1 MLELDFIIRKA
12 LEEDIKNG
20 DHTTLSIIP
29 PEAEGSAQL
38 LIKDTGILAGIA
50 VARRVY
56 EIFDQNLE
64 MKIFISDGEKIKP
77 GDIAYEV
84 MGSARSILQ
93 TERLVLNIMQRM
105 SGIATQTS
113 YYVQAVKGT
122 KAVILDTR
130 KTSPCLRLL
139 EKMAVRIGG
148 GSNHRAGLYDMIMIK
163 DNHIDFAGSVE
174 QAIDR
179 VHRYLKEKNF
189 DLKIEIEVRNFD
201 ELDRVLN
208 KGGVHRIMLDNF
220 SPDDT
225 LRAVKLINGRY
236 EVESSCGIT
245 LENVQHYALAGVDFI
260 SVGALTHQIHSLD
273 MSLKKTI

>member
-1 MLELDFIIRKA
+1 MLELDFIIKKA
-12 LEEDIKNG
+12 LEEDLREG

-29 PEAEGSAQL
+29 PQAQGTAHL
-38 LIKDTGILAGIA
+38 LIKDTGIMAGIE

-56 EIFDQNLE
+56 EIFDPELE
-64 MKIFISDGEKIKP
+64 MKVFINDGEKIKP

-84 MGSARSILQ
+84 VGSARSILQ

-113 YYVQAVKGT
+113 RYVQAVEGT
-122 KAVILDTR
+122 KAVVLDTR

-148 GSNHRAGLYDMIMIK
+148 AQNHRFGLYDMIMIK
-163 DNHIDFAGSVE
+163 DNHIDFAGSIE
-174 QAIDR
+174 EAIDR
-179 VHRYLKEKNF
+179 VHRYLNEKNL

-208 KGGVHRIMLDNF
+208 KGGIHRIMLDNF
-220 SPDDT
+220 TPEET
-225 LRAVKLINGRY
+225 QKAVKLIAGRY
-236 EVESSCGIT
+236 EVESSGGIT
-245 LENVQHYALAGVDFI
+245 LENIRQYALAGVDYI

-273 MSLKKTI
+273 MSLKKNL